1 MPVLPPQGLCARD
14 AAPSRSVLTGPLL
27 SAKLNPPTTPVSQV
41 VRTGIRDT
49 VCNAQS
55 ARLVLV
61 RAPAGFGK
69 TTTMMQCRALLEERG
84 VDTSW
89 LTLDGSDNDST
100 RFLDCLA
107 ESVAGLS
114 GQDVPRGRTEGDATP
129 ADIALGIV
137 GALAARTAPFALFLD
152 DFEVIQDPAVLGL
165 VRQILDHLPRSGQL
179 VIG

>member
-61 RAPAGFGK
+61 AAPAGFGK
-69 TTTMMQCRALLEERG
+69 TTLLAQWTARARAR
-84 VDTSW
+84 VAW
-89 LTLDGSDNDST
+89 LALDPGDSDPAT
-100 RFLDCLA
+100 FAPLH
-107 ESVAGLS
+107 
-114 GQDVPRGRTEGDATP
+114 GR
-129 ADIALGIV
+129 
-137 GALAARTAPFALFLD
+137 LAAGGGRAVRTGRRPGFAGGAAGAAPRRAARIPLLNDLAALD
-152 DFEVIQDPAVLGL
+152 EEAW
-165 VRQILDHLPRSGQL
+165 RSSSTTTT
-179 VIG
+179 

>member
-1 MPVLPPQGLCARD
+1 MPVQPPHAPPVRD
-14 AAPSRSVLTGPLL
+14 AAPPRPVLAGPLL
-27 SAKLNPPTTPVSQV
+27 AAKLNPPTTPASQV
-41 VRTGIRDT
+41 VRTGIRDS

-107 ESVAGLS
+107 EAVSGLS
-114 GQDVPRGRTEGDATP
+114 GQDVPRS
-129 ADIALGIV
+129 
-137 GALAARTAPFALFLD
+137 
-152 DFEVIQDPAVLGL
+152 
-165 VRQILDHLPRSGQL
+165 RSDTDSL
-179 VIG
+179 